1 MELILHNLNDI
12 DWFIAAVITELMK
25 PESTSNGGQKV
36 MKASER
42 LTKVLSE
49 AEIRSLVE
57 KMEQKNGA
65 DV

>member
-1 MELILHNLNDI
+1 
-12 DWFIAAVITELMK
+12 MK

>member
-1 MELILHNLNDI
+1 
-12 DWFIAAVITELMK
+12 MK
-25 PESTSNGGQKV
+25 PESTSSGAHKV
-36 MKASER
+36 LKASER
-42 LTKVLSE
+42 LSKVLNE

>member
-1 MELILHNLNDI
+1 MFNDI
-12 DWFIAAVITELMK
+12 YWFISAVITELMK
-25 PESTSNGGQKV
+25 PDSTPNGVQNI

-42 LTKVLSE
+42 LSKVLNE